1 LLASLIADFT
11 PVLFTVGAASHMGC
25 TDALADYWMSDVIT
39 PALADGG
46 VGRPLETLTRIASQS
61 WKERGVC
68 DECAE
73 SKKVEWGETANDV
86 WEKVGGWV
94 EEAEKEFRRD

>member
-11 PVLFTVGAASHMGC
+11 PVLFTVDAASHMAC
-25 TDALADYWMSDVIT
+25 TETIADNWMSDVIA

-46 VGRPLETLTRIASQS
+46 VGRPLETLARIASLP
-61 WKERGVC
+61 WKEKGLC
-68 DECAE
+68 DECVE
-73 SKKVEWGETANDV
+73 SKKTGWDETAKDV

-94 EEAEKEFRRD
+94 EEAEREFRN